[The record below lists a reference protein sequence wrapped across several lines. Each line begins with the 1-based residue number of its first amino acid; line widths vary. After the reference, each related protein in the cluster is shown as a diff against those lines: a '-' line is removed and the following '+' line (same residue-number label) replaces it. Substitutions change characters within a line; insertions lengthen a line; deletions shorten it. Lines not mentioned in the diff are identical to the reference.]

1 MVISNVLTN
10 FIIKDNQLRAAVI
23 VVLMLAGAY
32 TQLSIPRSLEDCTL
46 QVIEDAQG
54 DGSAGRETCYKKFRN
69 EPRPLG

>member
-69 EPRPLG
+69 ETRP